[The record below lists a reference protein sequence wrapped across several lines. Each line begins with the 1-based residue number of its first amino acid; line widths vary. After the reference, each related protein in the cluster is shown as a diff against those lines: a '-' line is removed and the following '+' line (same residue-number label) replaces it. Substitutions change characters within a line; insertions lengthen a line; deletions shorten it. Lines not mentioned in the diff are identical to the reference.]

1 MIESTRDEVIEA
13 DVVIVGG
20 GPAGCSA
27 ALALKGSG
35 KKVLLV
41 DKAVFPRDK
50 TCGDSIPAHALLGLE
65 NISPGIY
72 DSFLQKVES
81 LSFRS
86 SALVFPKG
94 SQIEFTWPL
103 PGYVT
108 ERRTFDAFLLDR
120 VIEMTDTQVITGLK
134 VMDYQRVDAYIRI
147 TTQMTDGS
155 PGAEIITPLVIAADG
170 APSLA
175 ARKLAGIRPDPAV
188 YGQAVRCYF
197 EGVAGLDPRF
207 ELIFYHPRFFPGYF
221 WMFPM
226 TGGRVN
232 AGFGMPEK
240 YRRKTGTSLVTL
252 FQQFQ
257 EKHPVVRQML
267 ENARQVGEIRGAMV
281 PFAMKKQAW
290 SGPGFMLTGDSA
302 SLVDPVSGDG
312 IIYAVRSGLLA
323 GLAAK
328 NGRESL
334 YGQQVEKFLWNRMKS
349 QRRAI
354 RLMSRFPFL
363 ISVAASLDRFEW
375 FRAGIRRRTW

>member
-1 MIESTRDEVIEA
+1 MNEGTQADVIKA

-41 DKAVFPRDK
+41 DKAVFPREK

-65 NISPGIY
+65 NISPGMY

-81 LSFRS
+81 VSFRS
-86 SALVFPKG
+86 SALIFPNG
-94 SQIEFTWPL
+94 RQVVFTWPL

-108 ERRTFDAFLLDR
+108 ERRIFDAFLLDR

-134 VMDYQRVDAYIRI
+134 VVNYQRVDAFIRLN
-147 TTQMTDGS
+147 TQTRDGS
-155 PGAEIITPLVIAADG
+155 PGTEIITPLVIAADG

-175 ARKLAGIRPDPAV
+175 ARRLAGIPPDPVV

-197 EGVAGLDPRF
+197 EGVQGLDPRM

-221 WMFPM
+221 WIFPM

-240 YRRKTGTSLVTL
+240 HRRKTGTSLVDL
-252 FQQFQ
+252 FQQFSEQ
-257 EKHPVVRQML
+257 HQVVRKML
-267 ENARQVGEIRGAMV
+267 ENASQVSEIRGGMV
-281 PFAMKKQAW
+281 PFAVKKQVW
-290 SGPGFMLTGDSA
+290 SGPGFMLTGDA
-302 SLVDPVSGDG
+302 GSLVDPVSGDG
-312 IIYAVRSGLLA
+312 IMNAVRSGLLA
-323 GLAAK
+323 GIAAK
-328 NGRESL
+328 IGREPL
-334 YGQQVEKFLWNRMKS
+334 YGEQVEKFIWNRMKS
-349 QRRAI
+349 QRRTI
-354 RLMSRFPFL
+354 GLMSQFRFL
-363 ISVAASLDRFEW
+363 ISVAAWLGRFEW
-375 FRAGIRRRTW
+375 FPTGIRRWIW

>member
-1 MIESTRDEVIEA
+1 MNQSAHGEVIEA

-27 ALALKGSG
+27 ALALNGSG

-50 TCGDSIPAHALLGLE
+50 TCGDSIAAYALLGLE

-81 LSFRS
+81 LSFQS
-86 SALVFPKG
+86 SALIFPDG
-94 SQIEFTWPL
+94 RQLVFTWPL

-108 ERRTFDAFLLDR
+108 ERRIFDAFLLDR

-134 VMDYQRVDAYIRI
+134 VMDYQRVDAYIRL

-155 PGAEIITPLVIAADG
+155 AGAEIITPLVIAADG

-175 ARKLAGIRPDPAV
+175 ARKLALIQPDPAV

-197 EGVAGLDPRF
+197 EGVKGLDPPL

-226 TGGRVN
+226 TGGRFN

-240 YRRKTGTSLVTL
+240 HRRKTGISLVDL
-252 FQQFQ
+252 FQQFREQ
-257 EKHPVVRQML
+257 HPEVRRML
-267 ENARQVGEIRGAMV
+267 ENACQISEIRGGMV
-281 PFAMKKQAW
+281 PFAMKKQIW
-290 SGPGFMLTGDSA
+290 SGPGFMLTGDA
-302 SLVDPVSGDG
+302 GSLVDPVSGNG
-312 IIYAVRSGLLA
+312 IMYAVRSGLLA

-328 NGRESL
+328 NGQMPS
-334 YGQQVEKFLWNRMKS
+334 YNSQIEKFIWNRMKT
-349 QRRAI
+349 QRQTI
-354 RLMSRFPFL
+354 SLITRLPFVVALVAWFGRF
-363 ISVAASLDRFEW
+363 ARF
-375 FRAGIRRRTW
+375 RKGIQRWIW